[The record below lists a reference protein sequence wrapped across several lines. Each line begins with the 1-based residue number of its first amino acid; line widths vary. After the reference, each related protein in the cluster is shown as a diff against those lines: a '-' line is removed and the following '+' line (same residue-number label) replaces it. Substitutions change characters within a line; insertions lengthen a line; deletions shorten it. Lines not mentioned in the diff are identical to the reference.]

1 MNIGKTTKT
10 TKSDGHPAYTRYPFL
25 RMKYGAERQNMFAWL
40 PTKTVNGNWVWLTKI
55 VKTTYHTTRSQINN
69 SHIGISSET
78 VLYETPDQIAQ
89 RILSNE
95 N

>member
-1 MNIGKTTKT
+1 
-10 TKSDGHPAYTRYPFL
+10 
-25 RMKYGAERQNMFAWL
+25 MKYGAERQNMFAWL

-55 VKTTYHTTRSQINN
+55 VKTTYHTTRSRINN
-69 SHIGISSET
+69 SHIGIASET